1 VSFDVI
7 WHGGGDRQKIR
18 DEQIG
23 FTGQYVAGPTTV
35 SFTASNDDSD
45 VVYSSV
51 PEGQFNLPGPPADP
65 TGTGPPAV
73 GHERNG
79 KFFN

>member
-1 VSFDVI
+1 VSFDVR
-7 WHGGGDRQKIR
+7 WSGDGDRQKIR
-18 DEQIG
+18 KEEFG

-45 VVYSSV
+45 VVYSSL
-51 PEGQFNLPGPPADP
+51 PEGQFNPGTDDLGA
-65 TGTGPPAV
+65 GPPAV

-79 KFFN
+79 KFFS